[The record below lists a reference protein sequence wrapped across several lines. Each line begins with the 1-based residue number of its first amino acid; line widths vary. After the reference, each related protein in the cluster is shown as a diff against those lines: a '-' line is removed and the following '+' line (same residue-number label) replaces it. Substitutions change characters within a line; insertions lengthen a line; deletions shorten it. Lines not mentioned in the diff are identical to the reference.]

1 MDKNIAT
8 PIYENFFD
16 EAYYLREKAKRL
28 EAIAQYIF
36 ENYEFLTEDSF
47 WYLVKEVQDSTTV
60 FEVNANDI
68 IKEAEARYD

>member
-1 MDKNIAT
+1 MNENIAI

-16 EAYYLREKAKRL
+16 EAYYLRKKAERL

-47 WYLVKEVQDSTTV
+47 WYLVKEAQDSTTV

-68 IKEAEARYD
+68 IKEVETEHN